1 MTDNNLP
8 PHQTED
14 PWYSYQVKLRE
25 LSHVRAL
32 EEERSASGIITI
44 IISHL
49 FILNGAGIGAIPT
62 IAAFFGETSFYGLNK
77 FELFWLP
84 GISFISGEILALIC
98 AFIAYIDHLYI
109 AGFVRASCDFELA
122 GFNNALPSSQSN
134 QNLVDIVFGQSERN
148 ASYYNRFQKLSF
160 WTAVICGFFSLLSF
174 IAGCYFLTGVFRSIR
189 GF

>member
-62 IAAFFGETSFYGLNK
+62 IAAGSTNLNFFGSPEYL
-77 FELFWLP
+77 LFQEK
-84 GISFISGEILALIC
+84 S
-98 AFIAYIDHLYI
+98 
-109 AGFVRASCDFELA
+109 
-122 GFNNALPSSQSN
+122 
-134 QNLVDIVFGQSERN
+134 
-148 ASYYNRFQKLSF
+148 
-160 WTAVICGFFSLLSF
+160 
-174 IAGCYFLTGVFRSIR
+174 
-189 GF
+189 